1 MFNNNYINCNYNSI
15 FTKFNEIVDYKKN
28 FYSNIKYP
36 SFHNLKNC
44 NSNISTNV
52 LNNLNNTIKLEID
65 TFRTGMEEEE
75 KEINK
80 VDQEQKQPLVRY
92 RLISDYMVT
101 FNKSFVLS
109 NIINLMTFVD
119 TISSNSNNNQNNT
132 INNNTNNTNIKYNE
146 LYDYN
151 IDLTTGKTIFLKDV
165 FVPNIDYKTVITNYI
180 KYKINQNKQMFFE
193 NSFIEI
199 VNDQAFYLTDEALV
213 IYFEAGT
220 LAPENFGTIKF
231 RMEYKKFLPYIRPK
245 FYCTPQNLVM

>member
-1 MFNNNYINCNYNSI
+1 MFNNNSISCNYNSI
-15 FTKFNEIVDYKKN
+15 FTKFNEIVDYNKN

-44 NSNISTNV
+44 NSNISNNI

-65 TFRTGMEEEE
+65 TFRNGMEEEE

-80 VDQEQKQPLVRY
+80 VDSEQNQPLVRY
-92 RLISDYMVT
+92 RLFSDYAVT

-119 TISSNSNNNQNNT
+119 NI
-132 INNNTNNTNIKYNE
+132 NNTNISNDTNNKTNLKYNE
-146 LYDYN
+146 LYNYN
-151 IDLTTGKTIFLKDV
+151 IDLTTGKTLFLKDV
-165 FVPNIDYKTVITNYI
+165 FVPNIDFKTVIKNYI
-180 KYKINQNKQMFFE
+180 KYKISQNKYMFFE
-193 NSFIEI
+193 NNFIEI
-199 VNDQAFYLTDEALV
+199 VEDQAFYLTDEALV

-220 LAPENFGTIKF
+220 FSPKEFGTIKF
-231 RMEYKKFLPYIRPK
+231 RMEYKKFIPYIRPK